1 MSCCFEM
8 IFSEVLLHISLTEN
22 STSGSTCEEK
32 SNSKN
37 RKSHQACAKQYPTIE
52 IRKIKSDTHLINSY
66 KINLNLLAKLY
77 KLLLNKLYCHLLN
90 IYKSFNNIYLV
101 MAMINLPNVQQLYN
115 TTPYTTIFLYTL
127 LWNVGIYGMG
137 IFFIFLILLSLKM
150 YRIHHEKQIQQTR

>member
-1 MSCCFEM
+1 
-8 IFSEVLLHISLTEN
+8 
-22 STSGSTCEEK
+22 
-32 SNSKN
+32 
-37 RKSHQACAKQYPTIE
+37 
-52 IRKIKSDTHLINSY
+52 
-66 KINLNLLAKLY
+66 
-77 KLLLNKLYCHLLN
+77 
-90 IYKSFNNIYLV
+90 